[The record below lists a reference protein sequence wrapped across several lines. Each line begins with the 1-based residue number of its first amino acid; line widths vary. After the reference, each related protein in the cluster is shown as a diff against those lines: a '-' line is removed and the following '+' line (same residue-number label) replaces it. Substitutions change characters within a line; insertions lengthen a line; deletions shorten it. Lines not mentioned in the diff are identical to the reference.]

1 MVSIELHPH
10 RTAFKRSLTW
20 LQRVKIM
27 QRLLKDD
34 FEMDVQF
41 AMAPQF
47 DLNDELEVPE
57 AVAKNYWRAAGLREW
72 GWEQIM
78 NG

>member
-1 MVSIELHPH
+1 MVSIEL
-10 RTAFKRSLTW
+10 
-20 LQRVKIM
+20 
-27 QRLLKDD
+27 
-34 FEMDVQF
+34 QF

-78 NG
+78 NGRCEAFPPTELIL